1 MSERPA
7 MTNPLSGRAPL
18 PPRVRRCVT
27 TGLGILVFTAGT
39 GIGID
44 HLPPRPLDPP
54 PIGIQTDQ

>member
-1 MSERPA
+1 MTTPFSGRPA
-7 MTNPLSGRAPL
+7 L

-27 TGLGILVFTAGT
+27 TGLGILVFAAGVGT

-54 PIGIQTDQ
+54 PLGTQTDR